1 MSKKDKEKEL
11 FKHLVKLMD
20 VFVEKEKKLKNLK
33 SKKSEMID
41 DEEQIKDLEE
51 STKEVS
57 VKFSKILYKLD
68 YERMKK
74 RKK

>member
-1 MSKKDKEKEL
+1 MKNKEKEL

>member
-1 MSKKDKEKEL
+1 
-11 FKHLVKLMD
+11 
-20 VFVEKEKKLKNLK
+20 
-33 SKKSEMID
+33 MID